1 MKLPIALI
9 AFCVPLCGQFSNL
22 ASTGDGVQ
30 LYFSSPMTLFAA
42 PYAPG
47 EYAIYRFTENGLE
60 PFQQDAR
67 LPQVSEDG
75 RTVGFTSNG
84 FGVLRGLRTGTVGAG
99 SFVMSRNGR
108 WAVLTGTPAPPPVN
122 GPAPSVLV
130 NLETG
135 ERTPLPGTAAGTFP
149 VASDGTVFIQGMG
162 LWRGGKLEPLVL
174 NGPFSAFGLSDDA
187 RLLVYTQLA
196 DYPAA
201 PRQSILARDLA
212 SGNDTVVF
220 SRLLTEGPVMAMGMS
235 NDGRKILYRLPRP
248 GTITGPAFVFDSRSG
263 STDALPLGEKEYAS
277 AGALSGYGNRAFLVT
292 TTGRLLAFE
301 TASPAVP
308 RELIPTTAYVAPEE
322 LGRPLVPGSL
332 VRLAGTLF
340 RPDGT
345 LGGRI
350 WLDDI
355 PAPIRFANETEA
367 GVQIP
372 WELAG
377 RTQARFRLESVTPSP
392 FLEAQQVT
400 MAAMFP
406 RFEPL
411 GTGETSVLG
420 FKAIKGDFSGLLT
433 GNPHPGDVIVVYATG
448 LGPVRGPVATGMPA
462 PTDRPIE
469 IEGRIRCRFFP
480 YETEAETLFA
490 GLAPGLTGI
499 YQINFR
505 LPEGP
510 DPGRIN
516 GGMCTFSGA
525 GVEGGF
531 SWMVAKP
538 VGN

>member
-9 AFCVPLCGQFSNL
+9 AVCVPLCGQFSDL

-42 PYAPG
+42 PYEPG
-47 EYAIYRFTENGLE
+47 QNSIYRFTENGLE
-60 PFQQDAR
+60 PFQPNAR
-67 LPQVSEDG
+67 APQVSEDG
-75 RTVGFTSNG
+75 RTVGFTSEG
-84 FGVLRGLRTGTVGAG
+84 FGVLRGLKTGTLGAG
-99 SFVMSRNGR
+99 SFAMSRNGR

-149 VASDGTVFIQGMG
+149 VASDGTVLMQGVG
-162 LWRGGKLEPLVL
+162 LWRGGKLERAPL

-187 RLLVYTQLA
+187 RVLVYTQLT

-201 PRQSILARDLA
+201 PRQRVLARDLA
-212 SGNDTVVF
+212 SGADTVVF
-220 SRLLTEGPVMAMGMS
+220 SRLLTEGLVMAMGMS

-248 GTITGPAFVFDSRSG
+248 GTTTGPAFVFDSRSG
-263 STDALPLGEKEYAS
+263 STDALPLGDGEYAS

-308 RELIPTTAYVAPEE
+308 RELVPATAYVAPEE

-350 WLDDI
+350 SLNDI
-355 PAPIRFANETEA
+355 PAPIRFANETEV
-367 GVQIP
+367 GVQVP

-377 RTQARFRLESVTPSP
+377 RAQARLRIEGATPSP
-392 FLEAQQVT
+392 FLQAQQVSI
-400 MAAMFP
+400 AQMFP

-411 GTGETSVLG
+411 GPGETSVLG
-420 FKAIKGDFSGLLT
+420 FKALKGDFSGLVT
-433 GNPHPGDVIVVYATG
+433 EKPHPGDVIIVYATG
-448 LGPVRGPVATGMPA
+448 LGPVRGSVATGMPA
-462 PTDRPIE
+462 PTDRAIE

-499 YQINFR
+499 YQVNFR

-510 DPGRIN
+510 DPGRIA
-516 GGMCTFSGA
+516 GGMCSFGGG

-531 SWMVAKP
+531 SWVVASL
-538 VGN
+538 GGA